1 MRQTRCTW
9 SSGFSLY
16 PPREACVRWAVRLG
30 MEYVICFCGASL
42 FLLCASSTLRALKHR
57 HAFCPG
63 QGALCTAQ
71 KSVQEDTG
79 GYANAISA
87 IGPVFLDPWRGLN
100 LR

>member
-16 PPREACVRWAVRLG
+16 LPGEACVRWVVRLG
-30 MEYVICFCGASL
+30 MEQFASAAPACFCLRIVEFAGPEAPPR
-42 FLLCASSTLRALKHR
+42 FLPQTRRDMH
-57 HAFCPG
+57 CP
-63 QGALCTAQ
+63 
-71 KSVQEDTG
+71 KERPKDTG
-79 GYANAISA
+79 SYASAISA